1 MSFLN
6 NTVYVEKFQAVYD
19 TNPFVRLLGITIDEI
34 ERGKVLNHL
43 VVRDDLINMDGR
55 MHGGVLITLVDN
67 ACGVCCRTY
76 GDIAVTQSITTNLIH
91 NIPLCNTA
99 FARAMMLHHGRT
111 TDIVQVTAYTAERKT
126 LCETIATMFVVG
138 KDERFADLWDENGEA
153 RKIG

>member
-67 ACGVCCRTY
+67 ACGVCCR
-76 GDIAVTQSITTNLIH
+76 GS
-91 NIPLCNTA
+91 PCS
-99 FARAMMLHHGRT
+99 F
-111 TDIVQVTAYTAERKT
+111 
-126 LCETIATMFVVG
+126 
-138 KDERFADLWDENGEA
+138 
-153 RKIG
+153 